1 MQLRFAEKFA
11 GTDQLPVFALAQSS
25 ESRPT
30 WLAQDGALPC
40 FTTSGTSRLWND
52 KLHRWL
58 TSREKAAA
66 SGLCVSPKQAEV
78 CGVQQIDWQ
87 QDVGWHKRVGN
98 GQQLPN
104 VGLVMMAVLG
114 SLKIKA
120 GVAKEIFDIQPAS
133 SPGGLTHLGGD
144 QYELLVG
151 DSKFKL
157 TGREESI
164 KVHHRVHAS

>member
-1 MQLRFAEKFA
+1 
-11 GTDQLPVFALAQSS
+11 
-25 ESRPT
+25 
-30 WLAQDGALPC
+30 
-40 FTTSGTSRLWND
+40 
-52 KLHRWL
+52 
-58 TSREKAAA
+58 
-66 SGLCVSPKQAEV
+66 
-78 CGVQQIDWQ
+78 
-87 QDVGWHKRVGN
+87 
-98 GQQLPN
+98 
-104 VGLVMMAVLG
+104 MMAVLG